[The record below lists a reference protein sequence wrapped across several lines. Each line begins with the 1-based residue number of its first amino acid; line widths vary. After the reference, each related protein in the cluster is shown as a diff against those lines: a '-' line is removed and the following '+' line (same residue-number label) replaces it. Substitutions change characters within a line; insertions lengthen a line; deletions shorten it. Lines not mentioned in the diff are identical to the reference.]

1 MPAYGADALRFTMAA
16 YATLGRNVNFD
27 FKRCEGYRNFAN
39 KLWNASRFVLIN
51 TEQHDGGFAGG
62 ELEFSFVDRWIAGEL
77 QRVQAEVERGFAD
90 YRLDNVANAL
100 YRFVWDEYCDWYV
113 ELAKVQLAA
122 GSPAQ
127 QRATR
132 RTLLEVLEAAL
143 RLLHPI
149 TPFVTEELWQ
159 RVSVLAARRGAS
171 EQTSVMVQPYPQ
183 PEPARIDPAADA
195 ELTLLKRIVDACRNL
210 RGEMNLSPA
219 ARVPLAL
226 TPRDPRSEGFVPYLM
241 ALARLSAVERVD
253 ALADVEGAGPAPV
266 AVVGDYRLMLK
277 VEVDVAAERER
288 LGKEIARLQGE
299 IGKAEGKLAN
309 GSFVE
314 RAPAAV
320 VDQERRRLAD
330 FQSTLSKLSDQLE
343 RIRNS

>member
-1 MPAYGADALRFTMAA
+1 MAA

-39 KLWNASRFVLIN
+39 KLWNATRFVLMN
-51 TEQHDGGFAGG
+51 TEGQDCGFAGG
-62 ELEFSFVDRWIAGEL
+62 DLERSFVDRWIVGEL
-77 QRVQAEVERGFAD
+77 QRVEAEVERGFAD

-113 ELAKVQLAA
+113 ELAKVQLAT

-149 TPFVTEELWQ
+149 TPFITEELWQ
-159 RVSVLAARRGAS
+159 RVSVLSVRRSAS
-171 EQTSVMVQPYPQ
+171 GETSVMVQPYPR
-183 PEPARIDPAADA
+183 PDPGRIDPQADA
-195 ELTLLKRIVDACRNL
+195 ELALLKRIVDACRNL
-210 RGEMNLSPA
+210 RGEMSLSPA
-219 ARVPLAL
+219 LRVPLAL
-226 TPRDPRSEGFVPYLM
+226 TPRDARTEAFVAYLM

-253 ALADVEGAGPAPV
+253 ALAQGQSAAPV

-277 VEVDVAAERER
+277 VEVDIAAERER
-288 LGKEIARLQGE
+288 LGKEIARE
-299 IGKAEGKLAN
+299 KGKIAASESRLGN
-309 GSFVE
+309 PSFVE

-320 VDQERRRLAD
+320 VEEERRRLAE
-330 FQSTLSKLSDQLE
+330 FQSTLSKLADQLG
-343 RIRNS
+343 RLASG